1 MSSENGSR
9 RNSNYSGTTDE
20 INTENSRASS
30 IKISIKNNLQSSQN
44 SVEVPQESEDR
55 INESK
60 I

>member
-55 INESK
+55 IN
-60 I
+60 